1 MASLQTPFME
11 ENIKSLF
18 NTIIYK
24 QPKPLTAYSVKF
36 TDFVKCMLA
45 KKKEDRPIIV
55 DLIDYFSENKIPGAF
70 KFS

>member
-1 MASLQTPFME
+1 LGVALYTMASLQTPFME

-18 NTIIYK
+18 NSIVYK
-24 QPKPLTAYSVKF
+24 QPKPLTQYSVKF

-55 DLIDYFSENKIPGAF
+55 DLIDYF
-70 KFS
+70 